1 MGSVVDLMMGG
12 GRRHFLP
19 SSDGGKRKDDVNLID
34 WAKEKGFTYV
44 ADRKELTSAL
54 DGGKTVSLPFLGL
67 FSSSHMSYELDRD
80 DTEQPSL
87 LEMTKIALD
96 SLEEAS
102 NGNDKGTSGASIMY
116 RFPVLCEDRLVNERV

>member
-1 MGSVVDLMMGG
+1 MVDLLMGG

-34 WAKEKGFTYV
+34 WAKEKGFTYA
-44 ADRKELTSAL
+44 ADKKELTSAL
-54 DGGKTVSLPFLGL
+54 DGEKTVSLPFLGL

-80 DTEQPSL
+80 DEEQPSL
-87 LEMTKIALD
+87 LEMTRIALA

-102 NGNDKGTSGASIMY
+102 SGSEKGTSDASVMY
-116 RFPVLCEDRLVNERV
+116 SVFCEDRLVNEQV

>member
-44 ADRKELTSAL
+44 ADKKQLTSAL

-87 LEMTKIALD
+87 LEMTKIALA

-102 NGNDKGTSGASIMY
+102 SGSDKGTSRRIRNLQVSSSL
-116 RFPVLCEDRLVNERV
+116 RRLLY